1 MADNELTLSARI
13 SELETQVAE
22 LQGHLTQINQ
32 SVAQGN
38 CLTIWQFISFTL
50 VMAGTLFGT
59 LAWISTSL
67 REEIR
72 LTRNQLQMQIQQS
85 ERNTSDRFTQ
95 MEKRFEDLR
104 QVVLSQQKQRP
115 PKRRV
120 NSSAESLRA
129 RRKGERKTYATLA
142 TINSMLMTPTSAAGT
157 RRVMQML
164 GRRYVRYINHAYQKN
179 RGQTAMAL
187 P

>member
-38 CLTIWQFISFTL
+38 RLTIWQFISFTL

-72 LTRNQLQMQIQQS
+72 LTRDQLQMQIQQS

-104 QVVLSQQKQRP
+104 QVVLSQQKQPP
-115 PKRRV
+115 PKR
-120 NSSAESLRA
+120 
-129 RRKGERKTYATLA
+129 
-142 TINSMLMTPTSAAGT
+142 
-157 RRVMQML
+157 
-164 GRRYVRYINHAYQKN
+164 
-179 RGQTAMAL
+179 
-187 P
+187 